1 MQGAVAHSWVYC
13 QRSYSW
19 IGRISR
25 LITVTY
31 LLFELLSKLLQFLV
45 TLPFHSDCLML
56 SRRSTSTAILN
67 LRQPV
72 VQSVTL
78 FCCTFHRCHL
88 MLPSVSF
95 IFSSNSPSWVS
106 IFHYLNESSFRTCNF
121 PFRQGS
127 VQSPVSRILHFHM
140 TFFNVSFTGIFYI
153 FIVPVMN
160 YLSTTGT
167 STPILSPP
175 FLFLVFESCWFW
187 TKCSKQGQN

>member
-1 MQGAVAHSWVYC
+1 MPRHDLFSTYFELHCTLTVFLKLHLLVQAAEGPGSNLRYKVSMFIMFSKIFTSLQGAVAHSWVYC

-45 TLPFHSDCLML
+45 TLPFHSDFLMI

-95 IFSSNSPSWVS
+95 IFSSNSPSWVFNFS
-106 IFHYLNESSFRTCNF
+106 LPERIKFSS
-121 PFRQGS
+121 
-127 VQSPVSRILHFHM
+127 L
-140 TFFNVSFTGIFYI
+140 
-153 FIVPVMN
+153 
-160 YLSTTGT
+160 
-167 STPILSPP
+167 
-175 FLFLVFESCWFW
+175 
-187 TKCSKQGQN
+187 